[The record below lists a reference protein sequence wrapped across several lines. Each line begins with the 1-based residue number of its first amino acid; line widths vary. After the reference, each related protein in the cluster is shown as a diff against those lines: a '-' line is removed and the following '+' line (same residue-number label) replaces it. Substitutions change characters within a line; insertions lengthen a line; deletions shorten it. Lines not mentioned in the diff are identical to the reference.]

1 MYQIENVC
9 QLSFFLLQ
17 TPNTNLVNK
26 TNPYSLWINFNNTLK
41 PHQSNENDT
50 KRLNLAMLPILCT
63 LEPKFLKI
71 GVTLLA

>member
-1 MYQIENVC
+1 MCAHVKFDFHSHSE
-9 QLSFFLLQ
+9 L
-17 TPNTNLVNK
+17 TPIT
-26 TNPYSLWINFNNTLK
+26 
-41 PHQSNENDT
+41 HQSNGNDT